1 MREQTNNIEV
11 SMSPGDIRNLPLT
24 CYFTVWA
31 AGVSNPAPRIKSR
44 TGAPSRIWG
53 LSSQNG
59 FDLRMLGSGY
69 RPDGAVLSAPSR

>member
-31 AGVSNPAPRIKSR
+31 AGVSNPAPRIKRHVHRVFACIDSCSFVLVSPAIAL
-44 TGAPSRIWG
+44 TVA
-53 LSSQNG
+53 
-59 FDLRMLGSGY
+59 DLRV
-69 RPDGAVLSAPSR
+69 A